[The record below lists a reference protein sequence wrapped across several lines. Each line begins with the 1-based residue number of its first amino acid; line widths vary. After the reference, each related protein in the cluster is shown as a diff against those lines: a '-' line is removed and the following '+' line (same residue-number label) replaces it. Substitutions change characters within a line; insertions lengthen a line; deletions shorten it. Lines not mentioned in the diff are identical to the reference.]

1 MTRGVSRGRAAHAV
15 VTSVVAALVTVVWV
29 LAGATPVGMPAASA
43 ASQGS
48 IVGHAASTTPGR
60 AGSTTPGHV
69 ASTTPG
75 RAGLDSTLR
84 QPGNLLLTAV
94 TPPIA
99 GPAVPVTVTG
109 TVRSVDGST
118 FANPTVRVVRGR
130 STVTTQDALD
140 AWVAGGDPSVG
151 TEVGRA
157 SLPGVVAPAT
167 PLPFSMTIPPDSL
180 RLSRAFGVVPIVI
193 EVRSDDG
200 ITRGV
205 IRTFIGWQRAPE
217 YTPLSL
223 ATVVPI
229 TLDPDPALQSLDPAL
244 RAQAWVAAVGPSSR
258 LARLVAAAARA
269 GTPISYAVDPSI
281 LGPLKVAG
289 EAGAQGGVSADLLA
303 PTSSVT
309 SAATSAAPTPAANAS
324 ANPVPSPAANPA
336 PSPASP
342 ASSPTGSGAPTPGV
356 TSAPPAASPTPA
368 PQETAPPATPPAPTV
383 PAAPPATPDVTTV
396 PSELEARSGFL
407 ATLAAATTG
416 HAVYALPESDLDL
429 AALRPGDSG
438 SAIVR
443 QAVMP
448 STRLAAALPAVAG
461 GILPRVAWPVDGVL
475 TEGLDERLRAAY
487 RTGPDLFLLSATAT
501 RTGELTPEGAA
512 RTAAGTPVARWDD
525 RLSAI
530 AASAGDPTLT
540 AEVIQRFA
548 AQSAVL
554 LAERPSIRRDAVIAV
569 PRGLDPDA
577 PALARFFQEVR
588 QIPWLTPVGLDAVA
602 GQAASST
609 AVAATTPPS
618 GASGAGDAPSR
629 GAPSG
634 GEPGRGMPSASAAS
648 ASVPSA
654 SVPSVGAP
662 GPGGTAPTLLT
673 DGVLP
678 SITQRQA
685 TLVAYRRAQPASV
698 GPVTPT
704 DRWIDAALTLTSAR
718 WRANPR
724 GFHDLRQGVEEE
736 VAAVTVGLGV
746 IPQTANFLADE
757 GILLITVANDLDL
770 PVADVTVHLS
780 PTNARMA
787 VAQPIAPISI
797 AARSKATVPVRM
809 VAVAQGLVP
818 IDAWLTGPDGSRVG
832 ASTTIQVRAAPPG
845 AWVYVIA
852 GAVLLALLVFGAWRS
867 LRRPSRVP
875 DSVVLDPV
883 EVTVEPPLEDFE
895 GDGGPSSDGE
905 SDAPHSP
912 GDADAADHASQP
924 TGILASPDSPGAAGS
939 EGDHPH

>member
-29 LAGATPVGMPAASA
+29 LAGAPPVGMPSASA

-48 IVGHAASTTPGR
+48 IAGHAASTTPGR
-60 AGSTTPGHV
+60 A

-309 SAATSAAPTPAANAS
+309 SAAT
-324 ANPVPSPAANPA
+324 NPVPSPAGNPA
-336 PSPASP
+336 PTPAPTPAASPASA
-342 ASSPTGSGAPTPGV
+342 ASSPTGSGAPTPGM
-356 TSAPPAASPTPA
+356 TSASSATSPTPA
-368 PQETAPPATPPAPTV
+368 PPATPAPQATPPAPTA
-383 PAAPPATPDVTTV
+383 PLAPPATPDVTTV

-461 GILPRVAWPVDGVL
+461 GILPRMAWPVDGVL

-554 LAERPSIRRDAVIAV
+554 LAERPSIRRDAVVAV

-609 AVAATTPPS
+609 TVAATTPPS
-618 GASGAGDAPSR
+618 GASGAGDAPS
-629 GAPSG
+629 GNAPSGNAPSG
-634 GEPGRGMPSASAAS
+634 GESSRAA
-648 ASVPSA
+648 PSA

-787 VAQPIAPISI
+787 VAQAIAPISI

-845 AWVYVIA
+845 AWLYVIA

-895 GDGGPSSDGE
+895 GDGEPGSDGE
-905 SDAPHSP
+905 PDAPDSP
-912 GDADAADHASQP
+912 GSPGAADHASKP
-924 TGILASPDSPGAAGS
+924 TGIPTSPDSAGAADS
-939 EGDHPH
+939 DGDHPH